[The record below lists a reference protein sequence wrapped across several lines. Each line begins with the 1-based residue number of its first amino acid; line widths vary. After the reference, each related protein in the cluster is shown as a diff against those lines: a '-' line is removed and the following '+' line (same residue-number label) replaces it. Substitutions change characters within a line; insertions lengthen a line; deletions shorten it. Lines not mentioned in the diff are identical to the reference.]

1 MYEYVHTIY
10 SQLTTPPVEG
20 TERDTRLYECIR
32 KYLECLSTVG
42 EYYTT
47 TAKLSESL
55 SRKAHMETLC
65 VENDDVLKTLNDIGH
80 KIRELETDLQ
90 NYTGS
95 LRISNKSKQDIEETV
110 REKKRDFGFGKRS
123 KC

>member
-1 MYEYVHTIY
+1 
-10 SQLTTPPVEG
+10 
-20 TERDTRLYECIR
+20 
-32 KYLECLSTVG
+32 
-42 EYYTT
+42 
-47 TAKLSESL
+47 
-55 SRKAHMETLC
+55 METLC